1 MKKTLQPSENKR
13 VTRIHF
19 CIIHICIHHI
29 FFVLLRSHSC
39 MMRLHIPFARLFNF
53 NHNKITT
60 MKKTNI
66 LWLFVSL
73 FLLAVPAVQ
82 TYASGDE
89 VEIELMEVSS
99 FLPGDNPF
107 DGPTEEGDVPPQP
120 TDFRATIA
128 GSTLAIT
135 SGTHSARVIVRDN
148 TGTSVLDRQF
158 VGGTMEQLSTPG
170 NYSLEINSG
179 SLTLV
184 GVFAAQ

>member
-1 MKKTLQPSENKR
+1 MKTKNL
-13 VTRIHF
+13 
-19 CIIHICIHHI
+19 
-29 FFVLLRSHSC
+29 
-39 MMRLHIPFARLFNF
+39 
-53 NHNKITT
+53 
-60 MKKTNI
+60 

-73 FLLAVPAVQ
+73 FLLALPAVQ
-82 TYASGDE
+82 ISALGDE
-89 VEIELMEVSS
+89 VEIELFEVSG
-99 FLPGDNPF
+99 FLPGDNPL
-107 DGPTEEGDVPPQP
+107 DDPIHGGGGDTPPHP
-120 TDFRATIA
+120 NDFRATIA

-158 VGGTMEQLSTPG
+158 VGGTIEQLSTSG